1 MKTRLELAHDY
12 LRDIISNWDFDDSFD
27 PVAQAYEYAD
37 AMLSENE
44 NGEQEARKKKRA
56 EMREL
61 LNANNTFLEK
71 EGQHFDDV
79 EWQPD
84 WGQAP
89 DGRIQYFAVDENGR
103 GGWYINKPV
112 LCYDHWYWS
121 DFEERMGNDCYDY
134 APSFNYQGNWR
145 DSLRKRPV

>member
-1 MKTRLELAHDY
+1 MKTRLELAHEYAMAYITESLKVD
-12 LRDIISNWDFDDSFD
+12 LDFDFNHQLISLDAFS
-27 PVAQAYEYAD
+27 YAD
-37 AMLSENE
+37 AMLAENE
-44 NGEQEARKKKRA
+44 LTTLQQTFINGVEQPRYTPCVE
-56 EMREL
+56 
-61 LNANNTFLEK
+61 
-71 EGQHFDDV
+71 

-134 APSFNYQGNWR
+134 APSFNYQGDWR
-145 DSLRKRPV
+145 DSLRKRPEGK